1 MPLINLFTTMYFY
14 FGFLNFYAN
23 ANVFVNKLMYIS
35 EEILW
40 CFYFSEPLDFF
51 WRGKHAQ
58 KTM

>member
-1 MPLINLFTTMYFY
+1 MYFY

-40 CFYFSEPLDFF
+40 CFYFFIFLGEEN
-51 WRGKHAQ
+51 AQ
-58 KTM
+58 KTIWKLFSMQYPD